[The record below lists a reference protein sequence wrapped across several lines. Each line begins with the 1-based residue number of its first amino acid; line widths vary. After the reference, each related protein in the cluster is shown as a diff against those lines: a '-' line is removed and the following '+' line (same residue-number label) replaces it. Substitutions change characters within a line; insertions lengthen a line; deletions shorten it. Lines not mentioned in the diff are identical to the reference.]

1 MTIPI
6 VIKELYTII
15 CQGDSSNELDGR
27 LISLPN
33 VDEILNSLYKIDG
46 EHISLLMLASLY
58 GHDNVVRIILSRSS
72 NVKNLVELT
81 GRVYDINRNLVSSVT
96 ALWCACDRGHYTLA
110 RTLIKEG
117 KASVDRGPGNPL
129 LIDAVIKNRLKT
141 IKFLVKDNYV
151 NIDGTQQNA
160 YPKYNSLML
169 SACDG
174 RTEIVTYLLKKGANI
189 DERTPRSHETA
200 VGCAAMGGHLGIVK
214 LLCSAGASTDMKINR
229 AKTAIAL
236 ALRYNRLHVVKHLI
250 DVIKHEVA
258 IEELE
263 LIACSMILSTEYNI
277 SMNQA
282 QRTSII
288 TLIRKIF
295 QMTKERN
302 YPGSIMEPIKAYNH
316 QQECQTIE
324 EFDQIQNDPDRLYI
338 EALLIRERI
347 LMPKKDKELCAPLLE
362 RGEKLIKQRNFESCL
377 HLWEHTFHLYQNM
390 GYATSLDRFVWV
402 FCKMLIANVPI
413 PPQLFIQI
421 CRLTLEPSQQNKN
434 EMTLRNALYL
444 VAIAAKILEQPVF
457 TQEERQSIHRWIYD
471 FCRQQHTTINE
482 QTLLHL
488 CVNEQTYLDINNR
501 AYAITQI
508 INFPNLAATQ
518 LILTYDNHWIN
529 VDAVDLLDGNTALH
543 IISQSDKLDALS
555 IIELLINAGAHLD
568 CLNKHNKTPFDYA
581 KTIEMQTLL
590 QKQQTPS
597 LLKCLCARHI
607 VTQQLQ
613 YESIWP
619 AKARLNT
626 FIYLHGCIAEDIR
639 FIGEHP

>member
-6 VIKELYTII
+6 VVKELYTII
-15 CQGDSSNELDGR
+15 CQGDSSNELGGR
-27 LISLPN
+27 LTLLPN

-81 GRVYDINRNLVSSVT
+81 GRVYGINRHLVSSVT

-110 RTLIKEG
+110 RTLIEEG

-129 LIDAVIKNRLKT
+129 LIDAVINNRLKT
-141 IKFLVKDNYV
+141 IKFLVKNNYV

-174 RTEIVTYLLKKGANI
+174 QTEIVTYLLVKGANI

-200 VGCAAMGGHLGIVK
+200 VGCAAMGDHLDIVK
-214 LLCSAGASTDMKINR
+214 LLCSAGASTDMKNNR
-229 AKTAIAL
+229 AKTALAL
-236 ALRYNRLHVVKHLI
+236 ALRYNRLNVVEYLI
-250 DVIKHEVA
+250 DFIKHEVS

-277 SMNQA
+277 SMNQV
-282 QRTSII
+282 QRTSMI

-302 YPGSIMEPIKAYNH
+302 CPESVMVPIKAYNH

-347 LMPKKDKELCAPLLE
+347 LMSKKDKELCAPLLE
-362 RGEKLIKQRNFESCL
+362 RGEEFLNQGDFESCL

-390 GYATSLDRFVWV
+390 GYETSLDRFVWV

-421 CRLTLEPSQQNKN
+421 CLLTFEPSEQDNN
-434 EMTLRNALYL
+434 LLGLRNALYL
-444 VAIAAKILEQPVF
+444 VAIAAMILKQPILTEQ
-457 TQEERQSIHRWIYD
+457 ERQSIYQWIYD
-471 FCRQQHTTINE
+471 LCRQQ
-482 QTLLHL
+482 
-488 CVNEQTYLDINNR
+488 
-501 AYAITQI
+501 
-508 INFPNLAATQ
+508 PATQ
-518 LILTYDNHWIN
+518 LILTYGNHWIN

-568 CLNKHNKTPFDYA
+568 CLNKHNKTAFDYA

-619 AKARLNT
+619 AETRLNT